1 MMGAQFL
8 LAMRARRSRRALSIS
23 AMYSASTTG
32 ATSDIAAELEAEELK
47 KKLLVRKQGSSALVW
62 TSEQGMRSRGAL
74 VL

>member
-1 MMGAQFL
+1 
-8 LAMRARRSRRALSIS
+8 
-23 AMYSASTTG
+23 MYSASTTG